1 MLNQTSVNVAAH
13 VPRLCRWLLLAAWAA
28 AGCAGAAGN
37 GGISG
42 DPGRGGTGGLGQG
55 GGPTGG
61 APAGGQAGGSP
72 VNAGGTS
79 GTSGASGGASGGGGA
94 LDAASGDETAPVAPT
109 LDASP
114 APGPVGDDLPGCGR
128 TVMVA
133 DSAQLTEAV
142 GAVTPG
148 DCLVLGDGVYSAPVL
163 AMKKGTAQAPIVL
176 RAAHRGAA
184 SFSGDVTVSGSSY
197 VVVEGF
203 VFPGATGISFVDSDH
218 CRITRSK
225 FLDGP
230 ADVHGSSSFCRIDHN
245 EFGPKNSNGNM
256 ARPTGLSTNTR
267 IDHNH
272 FHDVSPA
279 GGNGRETIRLGCC
292 GAMFDY
298 HDQFNVVEYNLLISC
313 SGEAE
318 MISVKSS
325 SNIVRYNTIRR
336 SSGTLT
342 LRAGRKNEVYGN
354 YVFGEGK
361 QGGLRI
367 YEDDHKIY
375 NNYFE
380 TGSAL
385 SANGGGGGHAPVRRL
400 LVVHNTFVGN
410 VSLSG
415 EGNVVANNIVIGAL
429 SAGGATA
436 QANLV
441 TGAAAGAGLTR
452 MGDVLSIGAMGPAR
466 AAAMGSYPFVSDDI
480 HGQPRAG
487 KADLGAEEWAAD
499 PAPGRRR
506 PLTPADVGPDSP

>member
-1 MLNQTSVNVAAH
+1 M
-13 VPRLCRWLLLAAWAA
+13 
-28 AGCAGAAGN
+28 GN
-37 GGISG
+37 E
-42 DPGRGGTGGLGQG
+42 L
-55 GGPTGG
+55 
-61 APAGGQAGGSP
+61 PA
-72 VNAGGTS
+72 
-79 GTSGASGGASGGGGA
+79 
-94 LDAASGDETAPVAPT
+94 
-109 LDASP
+109 
-114 APGPVGDDLPGCGR
+114 CGR

-133 DSAQLTEAV
+133 GDAQLTSAI
-142 GAVTPG
+142 GAATAG
-148 DCLVLGDGVYSAPVL
+148 DCIVLADGVYAAPVL
-163 AMKKGTAQAPIVL
+163 AMKKGTAVAPIVL
-176 RAAHRGAA
+176 RAAHRGKA
-184 SFSGDVTVSGSSY
+184 SFSANVRVSGSSY
-197 VVVEGF
+197 VAIEGF

-218 CRITRSK
+218 CRISRSR
-225 FLDGP
+225 FQNGP
-230 ADVHGSSSFCRIDHN
+230 ADVQGTSSFCRIDHN
-245 EFGPKNSNGNM
+245 EFGPKNTDGNM
-256 ARPTGLSTNTR
+256 ARPTGLSTHTL
-267 IDHNH
+267 IDHNY

-298 HDQFNVVEYNLLISC
+298 HDQFNVVEHNLLINC

-318 MISVKSS
+318 MISIKSS

-380 TGSAL
+380 TGSSL
-385 SANGGGGGHAPVRRL
+385 SANGGGAGHAVVRRL
-400 LVVHNTFVGN
+400 MVVHNTFIGN

-415 EGNVVANNIVIGAL
+415 EANVVANNIVVGAL

-441 TGAAAGAGLTR
+441 TGTAAGAGLTR
-452 MGDVLSIGAMGPAR
+452 VGDALSIGATGPAR
-466 AAAMGSYPFVSDDI
+466 GAAMGTFPFVTDDI
-480 HGQPRAG
+480 HGLPRAG
-487 KADLGAEEWAAD
+487 DRADLGAEQWSAD
-499 PAPGRRR
+499 PAPDRRR